1 MNDLILRQEEL
12 IDNPTARVAV
22 ALVLDTSYSMN
33 GTPIGELNRGVAKFF
48 EETLANEVARFSA
61 EVCIVKFGGTAELA
75 LDFKSL
81 EEQTVPTFSA
91 SGGTPMGEAVSQAIA
106 ALNVRKREYQNAGVD
121 YYQPIMVI
129 MSDGAPTDS
138 IDAAER
144 DVAALV
150 SQKKLSLFCIGIG
163 KDADMATLQRLSPGR
178 TPLPLKELNFEE
190 FFVWLSASVAR
201 VSASIPGEDVPIDVD
216 GIKGWANI

>member
-22 ALVLDTSYSMN
+22 ALVLDTSYSMS
-33 GTPIGELNRGVAKFF
+33 GEPIDELNRGVAKFF

-61 EVCIVKFGGTAELA
+61 EVCIVKFGGTSELV
-75 LDFKSL
+75 LDFRSL

-91 SGGTPMGEAVSQAIA
+91 SGGTPMGEAVSQAIE
-106 ALNVRKREYQNAGVD
+106 ALEARKSEYQNAGVD

-138 IDAAER
+138 IESAGR
-144 DVAALV
+144 NISNLV
-150 SQKKLSLFCIGIG
+150 NQKKLSVFCVGIG

>member
-1 MNDLILRQEEL
+1 MNELILRQEEL
-12 IDNPTARVAV
+12 IENPTARVAV

-33 GTPIGELNRGVAKFF
+33 GKPINELNRGVAKFF
-48 EETLANEVARFSA
+48 EETLSNELARYSA
-61 EVCIVKFGGTAELA
+61 EVCVVKFGGTADLI
-75 LDFKSL
+75 LDFRSI
-81 EEQTVPTFSA
+81 EEQDVPTVSA
-91 SGGTPMGEAVSQAIA
+91 SGGTPMGEGVSKAVD
-106 ALNVRKREYQNAGVD
+106 ALNTRKREYQNAGVD

-138 IDAAER
+138 ISGAER
-144 DVAALV
+144 EISDLV
-150 SQKKLSLFCIGIG
+150 NQKKLSVFCIGIG
-163 KDADMATLQRLSPGR
+163 EHADNSTLQRLSPGR

-201 VSASIPGEDVPIDVD
+201 VSASIPGADVPMDVE

>member
-91 SGGTPMGEAVSQAIA
+91 SGGTPMGEAVSQAIE

>member
-33 GTPIGELNRGVAKFF
+33 GAPIGELNRGVAKFF

-91 SGGTPMGEAVSQAIA
+91 SGGTPMGEAVSQAIE

>member
-1 MNDLILRQEEL
+1 M
-12 IDNPTARVAV
+12 
-22 ALVLDTSYSMN
+22 LDTSYSMN
-33 GTPIGELNRGVAKFF
+33 GAPIGELNRGVAKFF

-91 SGGTPMGEAVSQAIA
+91 SGGTPMGEAVSQAIE

>member
-12 IDNPTARVAV
+12 IENPTARVAV
-22 ALVLDTSYSMN
+22 ALVLDTSFSMS
-33 GTPIGELNRGVAKFF
+33 GSPISELNTGVKKFF
-48 EETLANEVARFSA
+48 EETLSNEIARYSA
-61 EVCIVKFGGTAELA
+61 EVCIVKFGGTAEIL
-75 LDFKSL
+75 LDFRSI
-81 EEQTVPTFSA
+81 EEQTVPTVSA
-91 SGGTPMGEAVSQAIA
+91 SGGTPMGEAVSLAVS
-106 ALNVRKREYQNAGVD
+106 ALNTRKNEYQNAGVD

-138 IDAAER
+138 ISKAETEIR
-144 DVAALV
+144 ALV
-150 SQKKLSLFCIGIG
+150 NSKKLSVFCIGIG
-163 KDADMATLQRLSPGR
+163 KDADMQTLQKLSPNR

>member
-1 MNDLILRQEEL
+1 MNDLIIRQEEL

-33 GTPIGELNRGVAKFF
+33 GAPIGELNRGVAKFF

-91 SGGTPMGEAVSQAIA
+91 SGGTPMGEAVSQAIE

>member
-1 MNDLILRQEEL
+1 MNDLIIRQEEL

-33 GTPIGELNRGVAKFF
+33 GAPIGELNRGVAKFF

-91 SGGTPMGEAVSQAIA
+91 SGGTPMGAAVSQAIE